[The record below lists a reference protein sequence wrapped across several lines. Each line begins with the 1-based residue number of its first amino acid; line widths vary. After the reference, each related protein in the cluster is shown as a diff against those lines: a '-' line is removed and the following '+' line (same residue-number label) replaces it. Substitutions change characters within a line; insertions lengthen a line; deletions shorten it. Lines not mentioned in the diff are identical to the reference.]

1 MVAFR
6 DFRSYSGFIW
16 YCKFNYQ
23 KFLLRQKIRR
33 KISGVVSRTSFHLW
47 LHLGGEITDLRP
59 WASKLANKSA
69 TVKIKS
75 SDFGISTS
83 LSELTLKICR
93 LNSWTTFRFN
103 FFLYPF
109 WGYQNFS
116 PIPWEFY
123 FKICNQF
130 LKLPGWHP
138 YDMGHIHR

>member
-1 MVAFR
+1 MLEKCIRIGPDTQPIEFCH
-6 DFRSYSGFIW
+6 FRSISGFIGCW
-16 YCKFNYQ
+16 KFNYQ

-103 FFLYPF
+103 FFSVQWAMPIL
-109 WGYQNFS
+109 GISKLFS
-116 PIPWEFY
+116 NSLRILF
-123 FKICNQF
+123 
-130 LKLPGWHP
+130 
-138 YDMGHIHR
+138 